1 MKPKRTTKRGRQIVS
16 KYTTELRYLIEN
28 NFDIGLKDY
37 PIFDENYR
45 ESLNQKIINHYYFR
59 EIGMETAELFKRY
72 LNNTMREIIP
82 YYNQLYK
89 SELLEFNPFYNV
101 DKTVT
106 ADKNNNSVSDFVGN
120 ITGKNTQTAD
130 TENTQTNNGKQ
141 QTTTAA
147 TSTGES
153 VGDTKGS
160 GKTTTKNKK
169 VSSDT
174 PQGFLSINSIDNETY
189 ASTAEMSNGETVN
202 DYTVNNTKATSN
214 NSETG
219 MTDQTTADET
229 KATGNS
235 KSNATTE
242 TDTANKTTSNDFENY
257 ISHVIGKSEGETYSE
272 MLMKFRETFLNID
285 MMIIDELKTCFMMIY

>member
-1 MKPKRTTKRGRQIVS
+1 MS

-28 NFDIGLKDY
+28 DFDIGLKNY

-45 ESLNQKIINHYYFR
+45 ELLNQKIINHYYFR

-72 LNNTMREIIP
+72 LNTTMNEIMP

-101 DKTVT
+101 DKTIVS
-106 ADKNNNSVSDFVGN
+106 DKNNNSVSDFIGN
-120 ITGKNTQTAD
+120 TTGKNQQNAD

-147 TSTGES
+147 TSVGES
-153 VGDTKGS
+153 VGNSKGS
-160 GKTTTKNKK
+160 GKTTNKSK
-169 VSSDT
+169 RVSSDT
-174 PQGFLSINSIDNETY
+174 PQGFLSINSIDSETY
-189 ASTAEMSNGETVN
+189 ASAAEMANGETVN
-202 DYTVNNTKATSN
+202 EFTVNDTKATSS
-214 NSETG
+214 NSENGT
-219 MTDQTTADET
+219 TDQTNVAET
-229 KATGNS
+229 KAKGNTT
-235 KSNATTE
+235 SNATTE

-257 ISHVIGKSEGETYSE
+257 VSHVIGKTEGETYSE
-272 MLMKFRETFLNID
+272 MLLKFRDTFLNID

>member
-1 MKPKRTTKRGRQIVS
+1 MS

-45 ESLNQKIINHYYFR
+45 EPLNRKIINHYYFR
-59 EIGMETAELFKRY
+59 EIGFETAELFKRY
-72 LNNTMREIIP
+72 LNNTMNEIMP
-82 YYNQLYK
+82 YYNQLFK

-120 ITGKNTQTAD
+120 ISGKNTQTAD

-153 VGDTKGS
+153 VGNS
-160 GKTTTKNKK
+160 TTTNKNKN

-174 PQGFLSINSIDNETY
+174 PQGFLSINSIEHETY
-189 ASTAEMSNGETVN
+189 ASAAEMGNAESI
-202 DYTVNNTKATSN
+202 NNSKATSN
-214 NSETG
+214 NAENG
-219 MTDQTTADET
+219 ITDQTTADET

>member
-1 MKPKRTTKRGRQIVS
+1 MS

-45 ESLNQKIINHYYFR
+45 EPLNREIINHYYFR
-59 EIGMETAELFKRY
+59 EIGFETAELFKRY
-72 LNNTMREIIP
+72 LNNTMNEIMP
-82 YYNQLYK
+82 YYNQLFK

-120 ITGKNTQTAD
+120 ISGKNTQTAD

-153 VGDTKGS
+153 VGNS
-160 GKTTTKNKK
+160 TTTNKNKN

-174 PQGFLSINSIDNETY
+174 PQGFLSINSIENETY
-189 ASTAEMSNGETVN
+189 ASAAEMGNAESI
-202 DYTVNNTKATSN
+202 NNSKATSN
-214 NSETG
+214 NAENG
-219 MTDQTTADET
+219 ITDQTTADET

>member
-1 MKPKRTTKRGRQIVS
+1 MS

-45 ESLNQKIINHYYFR
+45 EHLNRKIINHYYFR
-59 EIGMETAELFKRY
+59 EIGFETAELFKRY
-72 LNNTMREIIP
+72 LNNTMNEIMP
-82 YYNQLYK
+82 YYNQLFK

-120 ITGKNTQTAD
+120 ISGKNTQTAD

-153 VGDTKGS
+153 VGNS
-160 GKTTTKNKK
+160 TTTNKNKN

-189 ASTAEMSNGETVN
+189 ASAAEMGNAESI
-202 DYTVNNTKATSN
+202 NNSKATSN
-214 NSETG
+214 NAENG
-219 MTDQTTADET
+219 ITDQTTADET

>member
-1 MKPKRTTKRGRQIVS
+1 MS

-28 NFDIGLKDY
+28 NFDIGLKTY

-45 ESLNQKIINHYYFR
+45 ELLNQKIINHYYFR

-72 LNNTMREIIP
+72 LNTTMNEIMP

-101 DKTVT
+101 DKNIVS
-106 ADKNNNSVSDFVGN
+106 DKNINSVSDFIGN
-120 ITGKNTQTAD
+120 TTGKNQQNAD

-147 TSTGES
+147 TSVGES
-153 VGDTKGS
+153 VGNSKGS
-160 GKTTTKNKK
+160 GKTTNKSK
-169 VSSDT
+169 RVSSDT

-189 ASTAEMSNGETVN
+189 ASAAEMANGESVNEFTVN
-202 DYTVNNTKATSN
+202 DTKATSN
-214 NSETG
+214 NSESGT
-219 MTDQTTADET
+219 TDQTNIAET
-229 KATGNS
+229 KAKGNTT
-235 KSNATTE
+235 SNATTE

-257 ISHVIGKSEGETYSE
+257 VSHVIGKSEGETYSE
-272 MLMKFRETFLNID
+272 MLLKFRDTFLNID

>member
-1 MKPKRTTKRGRQIVS
+1 MS

-45 ESLNQKIINHYYFR
+45 EPLNRKIINHYYFR
-59 EIGMETAELFKRY
+59 EIGFETAELFKRY
-72 LNNTMREIIP
+72 LNNTMNEIMP
-82 YYNQLYK
+82 YYNQLFK

-153 VGDTKGS
+153 VGNS
-160 GKTTTKNKK
+160 TTTNKNKN

-174 PQGFLSINSIDNETY
+174 PQGFLSINSIENETY
-189 ASTAEMSNGETVN
+189 ASAAEMGNAESI
-202 DYTVNNTKATSN
+202 NNSKATSN
-214 NSETG
+214 NAENG
-219 MTDQTTADET
+219 ITDQTTADET

>member
-1 MKPKRTTKRGRQIVS
+1 MS

-45 ESLNQKIINHYYFR
+45 EPLNRKIINHYYFR
-59 EIGMETAELFKRY
+59 EIGFETAELFKRY
-72 LNNTMREIIP
+72 LNNTMNEIMP
-82 YYNQLYK
+82 YYNQLFK

-120 ITGKNTQTAD
+120 ISGKNTQTAD

-153 VGDTKGS
+153 VGNS
-160 GKTTTKNKK
+160 TTTNKNKN

-174 PQGFLSINSIDNETY
+174 PQGFLSINSIENETY
-189 ASTAEMSNGETVN
+189 ASAAEMGNAESI
-202 DYTVNNTKATSN
+202 NNSKATSN
-214 NSETG
+214 NAENG
-219 MTDQTTADET
+219 ITDQTTADET

-257 ISHVIGKSEGETYSE
+257 VSHVIGKSEGETYSE

>member
-1 MKPKRTTKRGRQIVS
+1 MS

-28 NFDIGLKDY
+28 DFDIGLKNY

-45 ESLNQKIINHYYFR
+45 ELLNQKIINHYYFR

-72 LNNTMREIIP
+72 LNTTMNEIMP

-101 DKTVT
+101 DKTIVS
-106 ADKNNNSVSDFVGN
+106 DKNNNSVSDFIGN
-120 ITGKNTQTAD
+120 TTGKNQQNAD

-147 TSTGES
+147 TSVGES
-153 VGDTKGS
+153 VGNSKGS
-160 GKTTTKNKK
+160 GKTTNKSK
-169 VSSDT
+169 RVSSDT
-174 PQGFLSINSIDNETY
+174 PQGFLSINSIDRETY
-189 ASTAEMSNGETVN
+189 ASAAEMANGETVN
-202 DYTVNNTKATSN
+202 EFTVNDTKATSN
-214 NSETG
+214 NSESGT
-219 MTDQTTADET
+219 TEQTNVAET
-229 KATGNS
+229 KAKGNTT
-235 KSNATTE
+235 SNATTE

-257 ISHVIGKSEGETYSE
+257 VSHVIGKSEGETYSE
-272 MLMKFRETFLNID
+272 MLLKFRDTFLNID

>member
-1 MKPKRTTKRGRQIVS
+1 MS

-45 ESLNQKIINHYYFR
+45 KALNQKIINHYYFR

-72 LNNTMREIIP
+72 LNNTMREIMP

-120 ITGKNTQTAD
+120 ISGKNTQTAD

-153 VGDTKGS
+153 VGNS
-160 GKTTTKNKK
+160 TTTNKNKN

-174 PQGFLSINSIDNETY
+174 PQGFLSINSIEHETY
-189 ASTAEMSNGETVN
+189 ASAAEMGNAESI
-202 DYTVNNTKATSN
+202 NNSKATSN
-214 NSETG
+214 NAENG
-219 MTDQTTADET
+219 ITDQTTADET

>member
-1 MKPKRTTKRGRQIVS
+1 MS

-28 NFDIGLKDY
+28 DFDIGLKNY

-45 ESLNQKIINHYYFR
+45 ELLNQKIINHYYFR

-72 LNNTMREIIP
+72 LNTTMCEIMP

-120 ITGKNTQTAD
+120 ISGKNTQTAD

-160 GKTTTKNKK
+160 GKTTTKSKK

-174 PQGFLSINSIDNETY
+174 PQGFLSINSIDNDTY
-189 ASTAEMSNGETVN
+189 ASAAEMSNGETVN

-219 MTDQTTADET
+219 ITDQTTADET

>member
-1 MKPKRTTKRGRQIVS
+1 MS

-45 ESLNQKIINHYYFR
+45 EVLNTKIINHYFFR

-72 LNNTMREIIP
+72 LNTTMNEIMP

-101 DKTVT
+101 DKTIT
-106 ADKNNNSVSDFVGN
+106 SDKNNNHVSDFIGN
-120 ITGKNTQTAD
+120 VTGKNQQTTD
-130 TENTQTNNGKQ
+130 SENNQINNSKQ

-147 TSTGES
+147 NSVGES
-153 VGDTKGS
+153 VGNS
-160 GKTTTKNKK
+160 TTTDKNKN
-169 VSSDT
+169 VASDT
-174 PQGFLSINSIDNETY
+174 PQGFLSINSIDNNTY
-189 ASTAEMSNGETVN
+189 ATTAEMSNAES
-202 DYTVNNTKATSN
+202 VNNTKATSN
-214 NSETG
+214 NSENG

-229 KATGNS
+229 KATANS
-235 KSNATTE
+235 ESNATTE

-257 ISHVIGKSEGETYSE
+257 VNHVVGKSEGETYSE
-272 MLMKFRETFLNID
+272 MLIKFRETFLNID

>member
-1 MKPKRTTKRGRQIVS
+1 MS

-28 NFDIGLKDY
+28 NFDIGLKTY

-45 ESLNQKIINHYYFR
+45 EVLNQKIINHYHFR

-72 LNNTMREIIP
+72 LNTTMCEIMT

-101 DKTVT
+101 DKTLT
-106 ADKNNNSVSDFVGN
+106 SDKNNNSVSDFIGN
-120 ITGKNTQTAD
+120 ITGKNKQTAD
-130 TENTQTNNGKQ
+130 SENMQTNNGKQ

-147 TSTGES
+147 SSTGES
-153 VGDTKGS
+153 IGNS
-160 GKTTTKNKK
+160 TTTNKNKN

-174 PQGFLSINSIDNETY
+174 PQGFLSINSIENETY
-189 ASTAEMSNGETVN
+189 ASAAEMGNAESI
-202 DYTVNNTKATSN
+202 NNSKATSN
-214 NSETG
+214 NAENGT
-219 MTDQTTADET
+219 TDQATADESKA
-229 KATGNS
+229 KATT
-235 KSNATTE
+235 KSNATTA
-242 TDTANKTTSNDFENY
+242 TDTENKTTSTDFENY
-257 ISHVIGKSEGETYSE
+257 VNHVIGKSEGETYSE

>member
-1 MKPKRTTKRGRQIVS
+1 MS

-72 LNNTMREIIP
+72 LNNTMNEIMP
-82 YYNQLYK
+82 YYNQLFK

-106 ADKNNNSVSDFVGN
+106 SDKNNNSVSDFVGN
-120 ITGKNTQTAD
+120 ISGKNTQTAD

-153 VGDTKGS
+153 VGNS
-160 GKTTTKNKK
+160 TTTNKNKN

-174 PQGFLSINSIDNETY
+174 PQGFLSINSIENETY
-189 ASTAEMSNGETVN
+189 ASAAEMGNAESI
-202 DYTVNNTKATSN
+202 NNSKATSN
-214 NSETG
+214 NAENG
-219 MTDQTTADET
+219 ITDQTTADET

>member
-1 MKPKRTTKRGRQIVS
+1 MS

-28 NFDIGLKDY
+28 DFDIGLKNY

-45 ESLNQKIINHYYFR
+45 ELLNQKIINHYYFR

-72 LNNTMREIIP
+72 LNTTMNEIMP

-101 DKTVT
+101 DKNIVS
-106 ADKNNNSVSDFVGN
+106 DKNNNSVYDFIGN
-120 ITGKNTQTAD
+120 TTGKNQQNAD

-147 TSTGES
+147 TSVGES
-153 VGDTKGS
+153 VGNSKGS
-160 GKTTTKNKK
+160 GKTTNKSK
-169 VSSDT
+169 RVSSDT
-174 PQGFLSINSIDNETY
+174 PQGFLSINNIDSETY
-189 ASTAEMSNGETVN
+189 ASAAEMANGETVN
-202 DYTVNNTKATSN
+202 EFTVNDTKATSN
-214 NSETG
+214 NSESGT
-219 MTDQTTADET
+219 TDQTNVAET
-229 KATGNS
+229 KAKGNTTT
-235 KSNATTE
+235 NATTE

-257 ISHVIGKSEGETYSE
+257 VSHVIGKSEGVTYSE
-272 MLMKFRETFLNID
+272 MLLKFRDTFLNID

>member
-1 MKPKRTTKRGRQIVS
+1 MS

-28 NFDIGLKDY
+28 NFDIGLKTY

-45 ESLNQKIINHYYFR
+45 ELLNQKIINHYYFR

-72 LNNTMREIIP
+72 LNTTMNEIMP

-101 DKTVT
+101 DKTIVS
-106 ADKNNNSVSDFVGN
+106 DKNNNSVSDFVGN
-120 ITGKNTQTAD
+120 TTGKNQQKAD

-147 TSTGES
+147 TSVGES
-153 VGDTKGS
+153 VGNSKGS
-160 GKTTTKNKK
+160 GKTTNKSK
-169 VSSDT
+169 RVSSDT
-174 PQGFLSINSIDNETY
+174 PQGFLSINSIDSETY
-189 ASTAEMSNGETVN
+189 ASAAEMANGETVN
-202 DYTVNNTKATSN
+202 EFTVNDTKATSS
-214 NSETG
+214 NSENGT
-219 MTDQTTADET
+219 TDQTNVAET
-229 KATGNS
+229 KAKGNTT
-235 KSNATTE
+235 SNATTE

-257 ISHVIGKSEGETYSE
+257 VSHVIGKSEGETYSE
-272 MLMKFRETFLNID
+272 MLLKFRDTFLNID

>member
-1 MKPKRTTKRGRQIVS
+1 MS

-28 NFDIGLKDY
+28 NFDIGLKTY

-45 ESLNQKIINHYYFR
+45 EVLNTKIINHYFFR

-72 LNNTMREIIP
+72 LNTTMCEIMP

-101 DKTVT
+101 DKTIT
-106 ADKNNNSVSDFVGN
+106 ADKNNNSVSDFIGN

-130 TENTQTNNGKQ
+130 SENTQTNNGKQ

-153 VGDTKGS
+153 IGNS
-160 GKTTTKNKK
+160 TTTNKNKN

-174 PQGFLSINSIDNETY
+174 PQGFLSINSIENETY
-189 ASTAEMSNGETVN
+189 ASAAEMGNAESI
-202 DYTVNNTKATSN
+202 NNSKATSN
-214 NSETG
+214 NAENAT
-219 MTDQTTADET
+219 TDQTTADES
-229 KATGNS
+229 KAKGTI
-235 KSNATTE
+235 KSNATTA
-242 TDTANKTTSNDFENY
+242 TDTENKTTSTDFENY
-257 ISHVIGKSEGETYSE
+257 VSHVIGKSEGETYSE

>member
-1 MKPKRTTKRGRQIVS
+1 MS

-28 NFDIGLKDY
+28 DFDIGLKNY

-45 ESLNQKIINHYYFR
+45 KLLNQKIINHYYFR

-72 LNNTMREIIP
+72 LNTTMNEIMP

-101 DKTVT
+101 DKTIVS
-106 ADKNNNSVSDFVGN
+106 DKNNNSVSDFIGN
-120 ITGKNTQTAD
+120 TTGKNQQNAD

-147 TSTGES
+147 TSVGES
-153 VGDTKGS
+153 VGNSKGS
-160 GKTTTKNKK
+160 GKTTNKSK
-169 VSSDT
+169 RVSSDT
-174 PQGFLSINSIDNETY
+174 PQGFLSINSIDSETY
-189 ASTAEMSNGETVN
+189 ASAAEMANGETVN
-202 DYTVNNTKATSN
+202 EFTVNDTKATSN
-214 NSETG
+214 NSESGT
-219 MTDQTTADET
+219 TDQTNVAET
-229 KATGNS
+229 KAKGNTT
-235 KSNATTE
+235 SNATTE

-257 ISHVIGKSEGETYSE
+257 VSHVIGKSEGETYSE
-272 MLMKFRETFLNID
+272 MLLKFRDTFLNID

>member
-1 MKPKRTTKRGRQIVS
+1 MST
-16 KYTTELRYLIEN
+16 YTTELRYLIEN

-45 ESLNQKIINHYYFR
+45 EPLNQKIINHYYFR

-72 LNNTMREIIP
+72 LNNTMREIMP

-120 ITGKNTQTAD
+120 ISGKNTQTAD

-153 VGDTKGS
+153 VGNS
-160 GKTTTKNKK
+160 TTTNRNKN

-174 PQGFLSINSIDNETY
+174 PQGFLSINSIENETY
-189 ASTAEMSNGETVN
+189 ASAAEMGNAESI
-202 DYTVNNTKATSN
+202 NNSKATSN
-214 NSETG
+214 NAENG
-219 MTDQTTADET
+219 ITDQTTADET

-257 ISHVIGKSEGETYSE
+257 ISHVIGKSEGENYSE

>member
-1 MKPKRTTKRGRQIVS
+1 MS

-45 ESLNQKIINHYYFR
+45 EPLNRKIINHYYFR
-59 EIGMETAELFKRY
+59 EIGFETAELFKRY
-72 LNNTMREIIP
+72 LNNTMYEIMP
-82 YYNQLYK
+82 YYNQLCK

-120 ITGKNTQTAD
+120 ISGKNTQTAD

-153 VGDTKGS
+153 VGNS
-160 GKTTTKNKK
+160 TTTNKNKN

-174 PQGFLSINSIDNETY
+174 PQGFLSINSIENETY
-189 ASTAEMSNGETVN
+189 ASAAEMGNAESI
-202 DYTVNNTKATSN
+202 NNSKATSN
-214 NSETG
+214 NAENG
-219 MTDQTTADET
+219 ITDQTTADET

>member
-1 MKPKRTTKRGRQIVS
+1 MS

-28 NFDIGLKDY
+28 NFDIGLKTY

-45 ESLNQKIINHYYFR
+45 EVLNTKIINHYFFR

-72 LNNTMREIIP
+72 LNTTMCEIMP

-101 DKTVT
+101 DKTIT
-106 ADKNNNSVSDFVGN
+106 ADKNNNSVSDFIGN
-120 ITGKNTQTAD
+120 ITGK
-130 TENTQTNNGKQ
+130 NTQTNNGKQ

-153 VGDTKGS
+153 IGNS
-160 GKTTTKNKK
+160 TTTNKNKN

-174 PQGFLSINSIDNETY
+174 PQGFLSINSIENETY
-189 ASTAEMSNGETVN
+189 ASAAEMGNAESI
-202 DYTVNNTKATSN
+202 NNSKATSN
-214 NSETG
+214 NAENGT
-219 MTDQTTADET
+219 TDQTTADE
-229 KATGNS
+229 
-235 KSNATTE
+235 SNATTA
-242 TDTANKTTSNDFENY
+242 TDTENKTTSTDFENY
-257 ISHVIGKSEGETYSE
+257 VSHVIGKSEGETYSE

>member
-1 MKPKRTTKRGRQIVS
+1 MS

-45 ESLNQKIINHYYFR
+45 EPLNRKIINHYYFR

-72 LNNTMREIIP
+72 LNNTMREIMP

-153 VGDTKGS
+153 VGNS
-160 GKTTTKNKK
+160 TTTNKNKN

-174 PQGFLSINSIDNETY
+174 PQGFLSINSIENETY
-189 ASTAEMSNGETVN
+189 ASTAEMGNAESI
-202 DYTVNNTKATSN
+202 NNSKATSN
-214 NSETG
+214 NAENG
-219 MTDQTTADET
+219 ITDQTTADET

>member
-1 MKPKRTTKRGRQIVS
+1 MS

-28 NFDIGLKDY
+28 DFDIGLKNY

-45 ESLNQKIINHYYFR
+45 KLLNQKIINHYYFR
-59 EIGMETAELFKRY
+59 EIAMETAELFKRY
-72 LNNTMREIIP
+72 LNTTMNEIMP

-101 DKTVT
+101 DKIIVS
-106 ADKNNNSVSDFVGN
+106 DKNNNSVSDFIGN
-120 ITGKNTQTAD
+120 TTAKNQQNAD

-147 TSTGES
+147 TSVGES
-153 VGDTKGS
+153 VGNSKGS
-160 GKTTTKNKK
+160 GKTTNKTKR

-174 PQGFLSINSIDNETY
+174 PQGFLSINSIDSETY
-189 ASTAEMSNGETVN
+189 ASAAEMTNGETVN
-202 DYTVNNTKATSN
+202 EFTVNDTKATSN
-214 NSETG
+214 NSESGT
-219 MTDQTTADET
+219 TEQTNVAET
-229 KATGNS
+229 KAKGNTT
-235 KSNATTE
+235 SNATTE

-257 ISHVIGKSEGETYSE
+257 VSHVIGKSEGETYSE
-272 MLMKFRETFLNID
+272 MLLKFRDTFLNID

>member
-1 MKPKRTTKRGRQIVS
+1 MS

-59 EIGMETAELFKRY
+59 EIGFETAELFKRY
-72 LNNTMREIIP
+72 LNNTMNEIMP
-82 YYNQLYK
+82 YYNQLFK

-120 ITGKNTQTAD
+120 ISGKNTQTAD

-153 VGDTKGS
+153 VGNS
-160 GKTTTKNKK
+160 TTTNRNKN

-174 PQGFLSINSIDNETY
+174 PQGFLSINSIENETY
-189 ASTAEMSNGETVN
+189 ASAAEMGNAESI
-202 DYTVNNTKATSN
+202 NNSKATSN
-214 NSETG
+214 NAENG
-219 MTDQTTADET
+219 ITDQTTADET

>member
-1 MKPKRTTKRGRQIVS
+1 MS
-16 KYTTELRYLIEN
+16 KYTTELRYLIESG
-28 NFDIGLKDY
+28 FDIGLKDY

-45 ESLNQKIINHYYFR
+45 EPLNRKIINHYYFR

-72 LNNTMREIIP
+72 LNNTMREIMP

-120 ITGKNTQTAD
+120 ISGKNTQTAD

-153 VGDTKGS
+153 VGNS
-160 GKTTTKNKK
+160 TTTNKNKN

-174 PQGFLSINSIDNETY
+174 PQGFLSINSIENETY
-189 ASTAEMSNGETVN
+189 ASAAEMGNAESI
-202 DYTVNNTKATSN
+202 NNSKATSN
-214 NSETG
+214 NAENG
-219 MTDQTTADET
+219 ITDQTTADET

>member
-1 MKPKRTTKRGRQIVS
+1 MS

-28 NFDIGLKDY
+28 NFDIGLKTY

-45 ESLNQKIINHYYFR
+45 EFLNTKIINHYFFR
-59 EIGMETAELFKRY
+59 EIAMETAELFKRY
-72 LNNTMREIIP
+72 LNTTMCEIMP

-101 DKTVT
+101 DKTIT
-106 ADKNNNSVSDFVGN
+106 TDNNNNSVSDFIGN

-130 TENTQTNNGKQ
+130 SENTQTNNGKQ

-153 VGDTKGS
+153 IGNS
-160 GKTTTKNKK
+160 TTTNKNKN

-174 PQGFLSINSIDNETY
+174 PQGFLSINSIENETY
-189 ASTAEMSNGETVN
+189 ASAAEMGNAESI
-202 DYTVNNTKATSN
+202 NNSKATSN
-214 NSETG
+214 NAENGT
-219 MTDQTTADET
+219 TDQTTADES
-229 KATGNS
+229 KAKETT
-235 KSNATTE
+235 KSNATTA
-242 TDTANKTTSNDFENY
+242 TDTENKTTSTYFENY
-257 ISHVIGKSEGETYSE
+257 LSHVVGKSEGETYSE
-272 MLMKFRETFLNID
+272 MLLKFRETFLNID

>member
-1 MKPKRTTKRGRQIVS
+1 MS

-45 ESLNQKIINHYYFR
+45 EPLNRKIINHYYFR
-59 EIGMETAELFKRY
+59 EIGFETAELFKRY
-72 LNNTMREIIP
+72 LNNTMNEIMP
-82 YYNQLYK
+82 YYNQLFK

-106 ADKNNNSVSDFVGN
+106 SDKNNNSVSDFVGN
-120 ITGKNTQTAD
+120 ISGKNTQTAD

-153 VGDTKGS
+153 VGNS
-160 GKTTTKNKK
+160 TTTNKNKN

-174 PQGFLSINSIDNETY
+174 PQGFLSINSIENETY
-189 ASTAEMSNGETVN
+189 ASAAEMGNAESI
-202 DYTVNNTKATSN
+202 NNSKATSN
-214 NSETG
+214 NAENG
-219 MTDQTTADET
+219 ITDQTTADET

-272 MLMKFRETFLNID
+272 MLMRFRETFLNID

>member
-1 MKPKRTTKRGRQIVS
+1 MS
-16 KYTTELRYLIEN
+16 KYTTELRYLIESG
-28 NFDIGLKDY
+28 FDIGLKDY

-45 ESLNQKIINHYYFR
+45 EPLNQKIINHYYFR
-59 EIGMETAELFKRY
+59 EIGFETAELFKRY
-72 LNNTMREIIP
+72 LNNTMNEIMP
-82 YYNQLYK
+82 YYNQLFK

-120 ITGKNTQTAD
+120 ISGKNTQTAD

-141 QTTTAA
+141 QTTTTA

-153 VGDTKGS
+153 VGNS
-160 GKTTTKNKK
+160 TTTNKNKN

-174 PQGFLSINSIDNETY
+174 PQGFLSINSIENETY
-189 ASTAEMSNGETVN
+189 ASVAEMGNAESI
-202 DYTVNNTKATSN
+202 NNSKATSN
-214 NSETG
+214 NAENG
-219 MTDQTTADET
+219 ITDQTTADET

>member
-1 MKPKRTTKRGRQIVS
+1 MS

-28 NFDIGLKDY
+28 DFDIGLKNY

-45 ESLNQKIINHYYFR
+45 ELLNQKIINHYYFR

-72 LNNTMREIIP
+72 LNTTMNEIMP

-101 DKTVT
+101 DKTIVS
-106 ADKNNNSVSDFVGN
+106 DKNNNSVSDFIGN
-120 ITGKNTQTAD
+120 TTGKNQQNAD

-147 TSTGES
+147 TSVGES
-153 VGDTKGS
+153 VGNSKGS
-160 GKTTTKNKK
+160 GKTTNKSK
-169 VSSDT
+169 RVSSDT
-174 PQGFLSINSIDNETY
+174 PQGFLSINSIDSETY
-189 ASTAEMSNGETVN
+189 ASAAEMANGETVN
-202 DYTVNNTKATSN
+202 EFTVNDTKATSN
-214 NSETG
+214 NSESGT
-219 MTDQTTADET
+219 TDQTNVAET
-229 KATGNS
+229 KAKGNTS
-235 KSNATTE
+235 SNATTE

-257 ISHVIGKSEGETYSE
+257 VSHVIGKSEGETYSE
-272 MLMKFRETFLNID
+272 MLLKFRDTFLNID

>member
-1 MKPKRTTKRGRQIVS
+1 MS

-45 ESLNQKIINHYYFR
+45 ESLNRKIINHYYFR

-72 LNNTMREIIP
+72 LNNTMREIMP

-120 ITGKNTQTAD
+120 ISGKNTQTAD

-153 VGDTKGS
+153 VGNS
-160 GKTTTKNKK
+160 TTTNKNKN

-174 PQGFLSINSIDNETY
+174 PQGFLSINSIENETY
-189 ASTAEMSNGETVN
+189 ASAAEMGNAESI
-202 DYTVNNTKATSN
+202 NNSKATSN
-214 NSETG
+214 NAENG
-219 MTDQTTADET
+219 ITDQTTADKT

-257 ISHVIGKSEGETYSE
+257 VSHVIGKSEGETYSE

>member
-1 MKPKRTTKRGRQIVS
+1 MS

-45 ESLNQKIINHYYFR
+45 EPLNRKIINHYYFR
-59 EIGMETAELFKRY
+59 EIGFETAELFKRY
-72 LNNTMREIIP
+72 LNNTMNEIMP
-82 YYNQLYK
+82 YYNQLFK

-106 ADKNNNSVSDFVGN
+106 SDKNNNSVSDFVGN
-120 ITGKNTQTAD
+120 ISGKNTQTAD

-153 VGDTKGS
+153 VGNS
-160 GKTTTKNKK
+160 TTTNKNKN

-174 PQGFLSINSIDNETY
+174 PQGFLSINSIENETY
-189 ASTAEMSNGETVN
+189 ASAAEMGNAESI
-202 DYTVNNTKATSN
+202 NNSKATSN